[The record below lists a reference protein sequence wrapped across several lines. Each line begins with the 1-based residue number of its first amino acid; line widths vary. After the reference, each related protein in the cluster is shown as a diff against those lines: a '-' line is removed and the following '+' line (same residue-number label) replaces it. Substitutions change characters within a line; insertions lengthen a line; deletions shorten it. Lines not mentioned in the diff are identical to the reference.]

1 MLSIDDSEI
10 FGINK
15 ALEAGYDELY
25 STAPDALDKRMK
37 ALDKDAE
44 TKAIEL
50 AQEAINSVKASRK
63 KTIDKK
69 EENFKT
75 LVREMAEKL
84 LKENRAYIGLSL
96 TEKAIENEA
105 KV

>member
-1 MLSIDDSEI
+1 MSSVKAKIMNSVELMDLLYVAYNRDDSEI

-63 KTIDKK
+63 KQ
-69 EENFKT
+69 
-75 LVREMAEKL
+75 
-84 LKENRAYIGLSL
+84 
-96 TEKAIENEA
+96 
-105 KV
+105 